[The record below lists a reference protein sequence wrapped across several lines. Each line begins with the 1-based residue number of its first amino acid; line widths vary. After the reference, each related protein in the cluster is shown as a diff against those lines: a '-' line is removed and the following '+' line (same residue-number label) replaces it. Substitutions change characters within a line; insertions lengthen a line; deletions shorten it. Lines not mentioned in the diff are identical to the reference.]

1 MNISTKISNTGVI
14 TMKKINFFE
23 TFSFSKK
30 IIINQLEPNKK
41 LKITN
46 EYIEKRSKIKK
57 FL

>member
-1 MNISTKISNTGVI
+1 
-14 TMKKINFFE
+14 MKKINFFE
-23 TFSFSKK
+23 TFFFSKK